1 MEPIS
6 GGGTSTLSVKFAI
19 DPSSACGVAADTV
32 GDSNIASIAV
42 SKVMRF
48 IDLSLPSYLP
58 SAAGLFQYALQRLL
72 IP

>member
-19 DPSSACGVAADTV
+19 DPSSACGVAANAVVDSSDTTT
-32 GDSNIASIAV
+32 AV

-58 SAAGLFQYALQRLL
+58 SAAGPFQYALRRLL